1 MLISQIIFYSVVLF
15 GVGFILSTCIKF
27 LFEAARKF
35 RRQDSNNAQD
45 EQHRCNCSQPNE
57 NPNGLVYTISGRH
70 LEPPPAF
77 CDVVKDDK
85 DLPKY
90 EEVMEKPHLYRIEKE
105 SVVEHV

>member
-1 MLISQIIFYSVVLF
+1 MEMVFFWIIMYVLCCLF
-15 GVGFILSTCIKF
+15 LFVG
-27 LFEAARKF
+27 FEAARKF

>member
-1 MLISQIIFYSVVLF
+1 MDYEIYYFISVCCIS
-15 GVGFILSTCIKF
+15 GVF
-27 LFEAARKF
+27 LYIVFEAARKF

>member
-1 MLISQIIFYSVVLF
+1 MSIWELVAYNFLLLCGGCILIVIAA
-15 GVGFILSTCIKF
+15 FI
-27 LFEAARKF
+27 FEAARKF